1 MLYSRTNLIE
11 GIVGRFKAG
20 FFLGLWLALVSGSFA
35 QETAEPLK
43 SPERRFLGDLL
54 KDQRHIWTSPQ
65 NIKGH
70 DLRWL
75 IPFIS
80 AGAIL
85 VAEDNHISK
94 KLTYSPNQLSISHR
108 VSDIGVDFMFAATGA
123 LYLDGR
129 LAHQERRMKTGLLAA
144 EALAGGAV
152 VVRILKIATDRKR
165 PAVANGTGF
174 WAGGDSF
181 PSGHSIAAWS
191 AAAVFSNR
199 YPEKSWVK
207 FGSYGL
213 ASAISIARVTGKNHY
228 PADVVVGGV
237 LGYLIG
243 HYMGR
248 R

>member
-1 MLYSRTNLIE
+1 MVRRY
-11 GIVGRFKAG
+11 KAG
-20 FFLGLWLALVSGSFA
+20 LFSGLWLLLIISSSFA
-35 QETAEPLK
+35 QEAAAPVK

-54 KDQRHIWTSPQ
+54 KDQRHIWTSPTH
-65 NIKGH
+65 IKER

-75 IPFIS
+75 IPFVS

-94 KLTYSPNQLSISHR
+94 TLSYSPSQLSISHG
-108 VSDIGVDFMFAATGA
+108 VSDVGVDFMFAAMGA

-129 LAHQERRMKTGLLAA
+129 LAHQERRLKTGLLGA
-144 EALAGGAV
+144 EALAGSV
-152 VVRILKIATDRKR
+152 VAVRILKIATDRKR
-165 PAVANGTGF
+165 PTVVNGTGF

-181 PSGHSIAAWS
+181 PSGHAISAWS
-191 AAAVFSNR
+191 AAAVFANR
-199 YPEKSWVK
+199 YPEKKWVK
-207 FGSYGL
+207 LSSYGL
-213 ASAISIARVTGKNHY
+213 ASAISVARCTGKNHY

-243 HYMGR
+243 QYISR